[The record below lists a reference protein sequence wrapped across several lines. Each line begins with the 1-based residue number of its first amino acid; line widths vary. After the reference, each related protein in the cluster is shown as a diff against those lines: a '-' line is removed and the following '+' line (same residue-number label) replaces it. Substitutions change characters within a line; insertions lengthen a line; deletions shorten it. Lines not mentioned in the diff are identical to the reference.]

1 MIRKAMRRMK
11 WEIRSRVVRDLK
23 QSFRDERASLPLFEL
38 GPDHIADTKLL
49 ANRQALLETL
59 PKGAR
64 IVEAGVAAGGFSQDI
79 LDIARPAEL
88 HLIDAWHS
96 ERYND
101 DLMNGVKARFESAIS
116 AGQVIIH
123 RGLST
128 EVVHTLPDGHF
139 DFIYID
145 TAHTYDTT
153 LEELQLF
160 SRKLKPGGL
169 LGGHDYIAGSFQAM
183 MMYGVIAAVHRFCV
197 EDGWKMKFLTVEQ
210 GVYPSFAIEK
220 MEP

>member
-1 MIRKAMRRMK
+1 MINKAVRRMK
-11 WEIRSRVVRDLK
+11 WELRRRVVRDLK
-23 QSFRDERASLPLFEL
+23 DSFRDERASLPLFEL
-38 GPDHIADTKLL
+38 GPEHIADARLL

-59 PKGAR
+59 PAGAR
-64 IVEAGVAAGGFSQDI
+64 IAEAGVAAGGFSQDI

-101 DLMNGVKARFESAIS
+101 ELMNGVKARFADAIA
-116 AGQVIIH
+116 AGQVVIH

-128 EVVHTLPDGHF
+128 DVVHTLPDGHF
-139 DFIYID
+139 DVIYID

-153 LEELQLF
+153 IEELRLF
-160 SRKLKPGGL
+160 SRKLKPGGML
-169 LGGHDYIAGSFQAM
+169 AGHDYVVGSLPTM

-220 MEP
+220 MDP